1 VYHNYITNI
10 PLLSYSNIPLLSYSN
25 DLDWQETR
33 INPANL
39 QCDKLHNQERRK
51 YQGL

>member
-1 VYHNYITNI
+1 LYHNYITNI
-10 PLLSYSNIPLLSYSN
+10 PLLSYSNIPLLSCEN
-25 DLDWQETR
+25 IHDLQETR

>member
-1 VYHNYITNI
+1 LYHNYITNI

-39 QCDKLHNQERRK
+39 QSEKNHNWE
-51 YQGL
+51 

>member
-1 VYHNYITNI
+1 LYHNYITNI

-33 INPANL
+33 INPAKL
-39 QCDKLHNQERRK
+39 QSEKNHNWE
-51 YQGL
+51 

>member
-1 VYHNYITNI
+1 LYHNYITNI

-39 QCDKLHNQERRK
+39 QCDKLH
-51 YQGL
+51 